1 MKRRN
6 PSLRLVYEVQT
17 GLLRHRVPR
26 NDGEMDGPRT
36 AIVTGAGKRVGA
48 EIARALI
55 ADGWSVVA
63 HVHRDEDSV
72 AQGAVKVAADL
83 TDRACA
89 QSIFA
94 AAAGLPPVRLL
105 VNNAARFAPDALGAA
120 SADEFD
126 AHMTVNVRA
135 PLLLTEAFAAAH
147 DGAADALVVNL
158 LDAKLAAPNPDFL
171 SYTVSK
177 YALAGLTELAAR
189 ALASRGI
196 RVNGVAPALMLRS
209 AGQSEE
215 NFAEMQRANPLR
227 RGVAPGDVIA
237 ALRYLIAS
245 PAVTGEVLT
254 IDGGQRFWSLERD
267 VQFLEKK

>member
-1 MKRRN
+1 
-6 PSLRLVYEVQT
+6 
-17 GLLRHRVPR
+17 
-26 NDGEMDGPRT
+26 MDEPQT

-55 ADGWSVVA
+55 ADGWTVLA
-63 HVHRDEDSV
+63 HVRSDEDDV
-72 AQGAVKVAADL
+72 PDGAVKVVADL
-83 TDRACA
+83 ADPGCA
-89 QSIFA
+89 DAIFA
-94 AAAGLPPVRLL
+94 GAAGLPPVRLL
-105 VNNAARFAPDALGAA
+105 VNNAARFSRDRFGAFEPA
-120 SADEFD
+120 EFD
-126 AHMTVNVRA
+126 AHMAVNLRA

-147 DGAADALVVNL
+147 DGTADALVVNM

-171 SYTVSK
+171 SYTLSK
-177 YALAGLTELAAR
+177 QALAGLTELAAR
-189 ALASRGI
+189 AFAPKGI

-215 NFAEMQRANPLR
+215 NFVAMQRANPLR
-227 RGVAPGDVIA
+227 RGVGPGDVIA

-267 VQFLEKK
+267 VQFLERE